1 MNKLAR
7 TILIVGGL
15 IILLLLI
22 VLPSVSKLLTRSVQ
36 VHLNEGLQQI
46 KENIARNNPFGIAA
60 FDYEPFVCS
69 GIASYECKSV
79 HISIRAFNIDGT
91 PKPQEIVRLED
102 LSLGSKNAS
111 DKNIVRFN
119 ASTSLIY
126 PAEMNPFLSGNI
138 SRDTLDLLN
147 KISLV
152 LLPSE
157 LNCNQSYSRD
167 GQDSKTI
174 RTQSHC
180 KFDARLANLTID
192 LGSTLRP
199 DTDKAHILGILY
211 DIVMAANGNDDQVKL
226 SPQNIPHKL
235 DSLLLTLESKT
246 TFGAL
251 IKNKE
256 GLEIDLD
263 DKQGEILEKRFESS
277 LKLLQAAGD
286 IFFSKYFGKEGKEL
300 SRGIIGVA
308 KGSLKSITVEFK
320 PKNPDKLYSLQ
331 GLYGKAAVDWL
342 AYLASHYD
350 LSITKEEL

>member
-46 KENIARNNPFGIAA
+46 KENIARNNPFGVAA
-60 FDYEPFVCS
+60 FDYIPFDCY
-69 GIASYECKSV
+69 GIASYECKSEA
-79 HISIRAFNIDGT
+79 ISIRALNNKGWVE
-91 PKPQEIVRLED
+91 EIVLLEN

-111 DKNIVRFN
+111 DKNIIRFN
-119 ASTSLIY
+119 ASTSLSY
-126 PAEMNPFLSGNI
+126 PSEMNPFLSSNI
-138 SRDTLDLLN
+138 DRDTLDLLN
-147 KISLV
+147 QVSMV

-157 LNCNQSYSRD
+157 LDCNQSYSRD
-167 GQDSKTI
+167 GQDPRIISM
-174 RTQSHC
+174 QSHC

-199 DTDKAHILGILY
+199 NVDKTHILGILY
-211 DIVMAANGNDDQVKL
+211 DIVMAASGNDDRPEL
-226 SPQNIPHKL
+226 SLQKIPHKL
-235 DSLLLTLESKT
+235 DSLILTLESKT

-251 IKNKE
+251 IKNKK

-263 DKQGEILEKRFESS
+263 SEQEEALERRFHFS

-286 IFFSKYFGKEGKEL
+286 IFFSKYFGKKGKEL
-300 SRGIIGVA
+300 SRGIVGVA
-308 KGSLKSITVEFK
+308 KGSIKSITVEFK
-320 PKNPDKLYSLQ
+320 PKNPRKFYYLEDFYNE
-331 GLYGKAAVDWL
+331 AVVDWL
-342 AYLASHYD
+342 AYLASNYD
-350 LSITKEEL
+350 LLITKEEL